1 MKCFGEYRWAKMPG
15 HRRVNLCQIFLA
27 LILGMAGDSIVLG
40 EELVPGAEDP
50 TLQDYPLAPKYRL
63 GSGDLLKISVWK
75 DESLTDEVTVLPDG
89 FVSFPLVGLIR
100 AEGKTVGQ
108 FVDDL
113 KKQLS
118 QYVSNP
124 SVSLVVK
131 ETRSHK
137 IYIIGKVNRPG
148 EFLVSHSINVMQAL
162 SLAGGLTSFA
172 SQSGI
177 KILRTLGD
185 QQVVFP
191 FDYGDVLQGDE
202 LEQNITLERWD
213 VVMVP

>member
-1 MKCFGEYRWAKMPG
+1 
-15 HRRVNLCQIFLA
+15 
-27 LILGMAGDSIVLG
+27 MAGDSIVLG

-50 TLQDYPLAPKYRL
+50 TLQDYPMAPKYRL